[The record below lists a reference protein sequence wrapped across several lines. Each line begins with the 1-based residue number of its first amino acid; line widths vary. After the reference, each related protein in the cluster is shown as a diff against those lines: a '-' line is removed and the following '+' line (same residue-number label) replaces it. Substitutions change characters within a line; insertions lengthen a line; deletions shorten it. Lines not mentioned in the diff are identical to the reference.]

1 VFGSYQHS
9 RSLRS
14 SPARYALGL
23 FATAVAFVGTLVLKR
38 DGPTPSFLFFV
49 PAVAVAAW
57 YGGRGPSVLTTALAL
72 LLIDLN
78 FLAPGGSLSLDRVE
92 GLEIIAFI
100 IVAATITLT
109 IDALQ
114 RALALAELRAS
125 ELKVLND
132 EVERSYDAERA
143 KRHDAELLANAREDV
158 LGLVAHDL
166 RNPLNLI
173 ITTTE
178 LLLEDKFEPGR
189 RRELLDI
196 AMRAGKQMNRLIGD
210 LLDTVRL
217 QAGKFSL
224 DLEDVPVA
232 AIFRQA
238 AETFRPIAQKRGV
251 CFDTLPL
258 ADGIAVHA
266 DPFRVAQLVGNIAG
280 NAIKFTPAKGSVK
293 LQAALDGDRVLFKV
307 SDTGPGIPADD
318 IPHLFDN
325 FWQARRNDH
334 RGVGLGL
341 AIAKGIVEAHGGTIW
356 CKSTVGDGATFFFT
370 LPAANGSAKAQAG
383 ESHTPAGAFLS
394 DS

>member
-1 VFGSYQHS
+1 
-9 RSLRS
+9 
-14 SPARYALGL
+14 LGL
-23 FATAVAFVGTLVLKR
+23 FATAVALVGTLVLKR

-251 CFDTLPL
+251 CFDTFPL

>member
-1 VFGSYQHS
+1 MFGAYQHS

-14 SPARYALGL
+14 NSARYGLGL
-23 FATAVAFVGTLVLKR
+23 VATAVALIGTLVLKR

-57 YGGRGPSVLTTALAL
+57 YGGIGPSALTTVLSL

-78 FLAPGGSLSLDRVE
+78 FLAPGGSLALDRIE
-92 GLEIIAFI
+92 GLEIVAFI
-100 IVAATITLT
+100 VVAATITLT
-109 IDALQ
+109 MEALH
-114 RALALAELRAS
+114 RALALAEQRAR

-132 EVERSYDAERA
+132 EVARSYDAEKE

-158 LGLVAHDL
+158 LGVVAHDL

-173 ITTTE
+173 ITTTD
-178 LLLEDKFEPGR
+178 LLLENNVEPAR
-189 RRELLDI
+189 QHEMLDI

-224 DLEDVPVA
+224 DLEDVSLA

-238 AETFRPIAQKRGV
+238 AESFRPAAEKRGV
-251 CFDTLPL
+251 RFEPITPD
-258 ADGIAVHA
+258 DGIVVRA
-266 DPFRVAQLVGNIAG
+266 DPFRVSQLVSNIVG
-280 NAIKFTPAKGSVK
+280 NAIKFTPPNGSVK
-293 LQAALDGDRVLFKV
+293 LQASRDGDHVV
-307 SDTGPGIPADD
+307 VEVDDTGPGIPAND

-325 FWQARRNDH
+325 FWQARKNDH

-341 AIAKGIVEAHGGTIW
+341 AIAKGVVEAHGGSIW
-356 CKSTVGDGATFFFT
+356 CESTVGAGTKFFFT
-370 LPAANGSAKAQAG
+370 LPVVNGS
-383 ESHTPAGAFLS
+383 S
-394 DS
+394 